1 MSAGLCQP
9 EQKSVY
15 RHGTFEVLK
24 HKWIQ
29 SQKVGYDLG
38 EVAICEW
45 VQLHWTG
52 FLRARWVEHLQGK
65 HFWAE
70 LFQCDY
76 GLLLRRFQD
85 RSQLLD
91 AILDQLKSGKEN
103 LDVLLWACDEGIPLD
118 PVFEI
123 LEALDVNSSRLIH
136 RFDPE
141 AARDHR

>member
-1 MSAGLCQP
+1 MTAGLCQP
-9 EQKSVY
+9 ETKSVY

-38 EVAICEW
+38 ETAIREW

-65 HFWAE
+65 QFWAE
-70 LFQCDY
+70 LSQCDF
-76 GLLLRRFQD
+76 GLLQHRFQD
-85 RSQLLD
+85 CCQLLD
-91 AILDQLKSGKEN
+91 TILDQLKSGKEN
-103 LDVLLWACDEGIPLD
+103 LDVYVWACEKGVDFD
-118 PVFEI
+118 PVYEI
-123 LEALDVNSSRLIH
+123 LIALDVNSSRLVH